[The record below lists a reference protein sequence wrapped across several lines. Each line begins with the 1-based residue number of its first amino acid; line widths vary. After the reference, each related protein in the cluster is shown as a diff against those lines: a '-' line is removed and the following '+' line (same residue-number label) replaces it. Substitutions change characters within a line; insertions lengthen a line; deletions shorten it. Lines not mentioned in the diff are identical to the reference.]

1 MLFFTSSGSRSSFL
15 HNELSRPQGE
25 ACRGRGCSPRAKAA
39 AGRATSP
46 REAGR
51 WHHLEAAELKLMQRD
66 RSGAKLAQAMRRR
79 AGRREEG
86 CAREVPA
93 PAKLGVSGEQQRDL
107 RQLEYSSGKGEAK
120 PMLTAR
126 PGDAGTRPLLLA
138 TNRGATTAPAR
149 PVRSRHRCQHGAD
162 EEE

>member
-1 MLFFTSSGSRSSFL
+1 MLFFTSSGSRSSFQ

-25 ACRGRGCSPRAKAA
+25 ACRGQGCSPRAKAA

-66 RSGAKLAQAMRRR
+66 RSGAKLAQATRRR

-93 PAKLGVSGEQQRDL
+93 PAELGVSGEQQRDL
-107 RQLEYSSGKGEAK
+107 RQLEYSRGRGNTNPGLQQDLEMQAHGLCSS
-120 PMLTAR
+120 PLTEEQQL
-126 PGDAGTRPLLLA
+126 P
-138 TNRGATTAPAR
+138 
-149 PVRSRHRCQHGAD
+149 RHGPSDPDTGVSKEQMRRN
-162 EEE
+162 